1 MTSPAREGSTDTL
14 NGYANVGAAGC
25 NAEVTYLAGALQGM
39 QAAWVES
46 GTLGTELEKDQPF
59 VKAVESLVELNRQ
72 LTSEREIRLSV
83 RAGFPPP
90 PELPGT
96 ADVELLRVLQEALIN
111 ARRHSD
117 ARRVEVILSAD
128 TREVRAEVTDEGHGF
143 DPATVREGVGL
154 AGMRERA
161 GALGGSLRIKSAPG
175 GGTSVRVEIPF
186 SGSPAQRIPRGVSS
200 GAPAPRCLRD
210 RSGSRR

>member
-1 MTSPAREGSTDTL
+1 MHLWVKLPKPSGGRTVDLAGAGGV

-39 QAAWVES
+39 QVARVES
-46 GTLGTELEKDQPF
+46 GTLGTELRLKKDQPF

-90 PELPGT
+90 LELPGT
-96 ADVELLRVLQEALIN
+96 ADVELLRVLQETLVN
-111 ARRHSD
+111 AHRHSD

-128 TREVRAEVTDEGHGF
+128 TREVRASVTDDGLGF

-154 AGMRERA
+154 ARLRA
-161 GALGGSLRIKSAPG
+161 
-175 GGTSVRVEIPF
+175 
-186 SGSPAQRIPRGVSS
+186 
-200 GAPAPRCLRD
+200 
-210 RSGSRR
+210 RR